1 MIFEKTLEC
10 IGNLDGELMDKAK
23 KRLDS
28 LTKPLGSLGK
38 LEELVQQIVGI
49 RGELFPGVHKK
60 TVIIMCA
67 DNGVVKEGVSSC
79 PKSVTA
85 KVTRNFLKGITG
97 INAFT
102 GFINADIVVVD
113 IGVDDDIECEGI
125 LNRKIRRG
133 TWNIAK
139 GPAMTREE
147 AVRAIETGIL
157 TVKDLKDK
165 GVELLGTGEMGI
177 GNTTTSSAVSVV
189 LTKGKPEEMV
199 GCGSGLSSQGLKN
212 KIEIIK
218 KAIQINKPDY
228 RDVLDVVSK
237 VGGFDLAGLTGCFIG
252 AAAYNIPIVIDGFI
266 SAVAALAAV
275 KLEPKVRNFII
286 PSHMSAEPGS
296 RKVMDELNLKPML
309 DLDMRLGEGTGAA
322 LAFNIIECALYV
334 YKNMGTFEDANIKQY
349 VEQI

>member
-1 MIFEKTLEC
+1 MVLRETLEC
-10 IGNLDGELMDKAK
+10 IGDLDEKLVDKAK

-38 LEELVQQIVGI
+38 LEKLVQQIVGI
-49 RGELFPGVHKK
+49 RGQLFPNVHKK

-67 DNGVVKEGVSSC
+67 DNGVVEERVSSC

-85 KVTRNFLKGITG
+85 SVTRNFLKGITG
-97 INAFT
+97 INVFT
-102 GFINADIVVVD
+102 KFVNADIVVVD
-113 IGVDDDIECEGI
+113 IGVDDEIECEGI

-147 AVRAIETGIL
+147 GVKAIETGISI
-157 TVKDLKDK
+157 VRDLKDK

-189 LTKGKPEEMV
+189 LTKSKPEEMV
-199 GCGSGLSSQGLKN
+199 GYGSGLSFEGFRN
-212 KIEIIK
+212 KVEVVK
-218 KAIQINKPDY
+218 KAIQLNKPDAD
-228 RDVLDVVSK
+228 DVLDVISK

-252 AAAYNIPIVIDGFI
+252 AAAYRIPIVIDGFI
-266 SAVAALAAV
+266 SATAALAAV
-275 KLEPKVRNFII
+275 KLEPKVKNFII
-286 PSHMSAEPGS
+286 SSHASAEPGS
-296 RKVMDELNLKPML
+296 KKVMEALKLKPML
-309 DLDMRLGEGTGAA
+309 DLGMRLGEGTGAA
-322 LAFNIIECALYV
+322 LAFNIIECALYA

-349 VEQI
+349 VEQV